1 MPYCQNSPAS
11 SILLHYL
18 SDYFYYPLYEWL
30 YLKAFK
36 LPLTQRLFILLLR
49 SLINQVHKLVELRRD
64 DDLCATIALLAH
76 SGSI

>member
-18 SDYFYYPLYEWL
+18 SDYFNYPLHEWL
-30 YLKAFK
+30 YLKALK
-36 LPLTQRLFILLLR
+36 LPLTQRLLILLLR
-49 SLINQVHKLVELRRD
+49 SLINQVHKLVEFRCD
-64 DDLCATIALLAH
+64 DDLCAAVALLAH